1 MKTFPLHAQ
10 RSYGDHATTGSV
22 LSSRNSL
29 VLPASL
35 VSMLESEA
43 AASQSMAVVAA
54 EAGDGAAKVAALAA
68 VSVLA
73 DHEVL

>member
-1 MKTFPLHAQ
+1 
-10 RSYGDHATTGSV
+10 
-22 LSSRNSL
+22 
-29 VLPASL
+29 
-35 VSMLESEA
+35 MLESEA